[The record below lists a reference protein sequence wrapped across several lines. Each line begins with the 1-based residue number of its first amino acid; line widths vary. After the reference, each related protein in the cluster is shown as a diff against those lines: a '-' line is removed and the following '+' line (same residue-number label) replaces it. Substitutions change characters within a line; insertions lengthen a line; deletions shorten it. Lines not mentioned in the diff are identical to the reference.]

1 MQRCQVFLLS
11 CIASGAQLCFQPH
24 LCVWVTHRVLL
35 LILPQSTR
43 VLSSKEEVQSQQ
55 PLGLQEPWWEQLS
68 WGSWWM
74 HAQETHPLQ
83 GWGIQG
89 RQWPW
94 IWESWP
100 WQKLFLVP
108 REAGIS
114 SWRQAA
120 VVLPLFVCHSTMD
133 LHCYCG
139 LGFLHKHSSL
149 EISPLPSPQA
159 VSLQPTAVFSPCL
172 PSKSHV
178 PAPNP
183 H

>member
-1 MQRCQVFLLS
+1 MGTAIMGKLMNACTGDPSLAGMGYARETVAMDLRKLALAEALLS
-11 CIASGAQLCFQPH
+11 TQGSRDQL
-24 LCVWVTHRVLL
+24 
-35 LILPQSTR
+35 
-43 VLSSKEEVQSQQ
+43 
-55 PLGLQEPWWEQLS
+55 
-68 WGSWWM
+68 M
-74 HAQETHPLQ
+74 ET
-83 GWGIQG
+83 
-89 RQWPW
+89 
-94 IWESWP
+94 E
-100 WQKLFLVP
+100 
-108 REAGIS
+108 
-114 SWRQAA
+114 AA